1 MPGIILRLT
10 SNYNRVRNYSR
21 KYCQLVYLACK
32 RILITLVISSSLI
45 VLDIDDLIFQSEI
58 DSKTHSEK

>member
-1 MPGIILRLT
+1 MIHIDMINLLKGG
-10 SNYNRVRNYSR
+10 V
-21 KYCQLVYLACK
+21 
-32 RILITLVISSSLI
+32 VILI